1 MQHNQFCPLC
11 NNHLEDAQHLTNCPF
26 NKEVI
31 RLIWSWFNLAAS
43 TGPITESLDTA
54 SWLNSNAARASS
66 PQARIYRNFIILL
79 VQYLKRMQQA
89 HLRLS
94 SVAKEEIDMYEMF
107 SCRGGGLLCQVG
119 TSVLPT
125 AHGFKACSRFP
136 GGCRLAQ
143 EVVSGSLVDSFFSSG
158 CRELQER
165 SVLCILCS
173 PQ

>member
-107 SCRGGGLLCQVG
+107 SCRGGGAALSGWHECSSYCSWFQGVFQV
-119 TSVLPT
+119 
-125 AHGFKACSRFP
+125 SRWLQASP
-136 GGCRLAQ
+136 GGGLWKLGR
-143 EVVSGSLVDSFFSSG
+143 
-158 CRELQER
+158 
-165 SVLCILCS
+165 
-173 PQ
+173 